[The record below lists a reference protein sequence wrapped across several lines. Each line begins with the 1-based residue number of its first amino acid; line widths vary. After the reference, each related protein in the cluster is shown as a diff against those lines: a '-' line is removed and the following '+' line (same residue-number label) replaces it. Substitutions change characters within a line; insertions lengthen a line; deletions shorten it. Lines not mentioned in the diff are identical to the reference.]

1 MMPLPYQ
8 QLISDLLVLAG
19 MAAAVLSVL
28 LAVIALARTQPP
40 RSGALMLVLAILL
53 VAAGGWSS
61 TQPLTPGF
69 LGEAWSRVFSD
80 KPAPGPA
87 PVPEPAPETAP
98 EAAPEAPAT
107 GG

>member
-19 MAAAVLSVL
+19 VAAAALSVL
-28 LAVIALARTQPP
+28 LAVIALARTQAP

-53 VAAGGWSS
+53 VAAGGLSS

-69 LGEAWSRVFSD
+69 VCDAWSRVTSP
-80 KPAPGPA
+80 KPVPGPA
-87 PVPEPAPETAP
+87 PVAEP
-98 EAAPEAPAT
+98 EAAPETPAT